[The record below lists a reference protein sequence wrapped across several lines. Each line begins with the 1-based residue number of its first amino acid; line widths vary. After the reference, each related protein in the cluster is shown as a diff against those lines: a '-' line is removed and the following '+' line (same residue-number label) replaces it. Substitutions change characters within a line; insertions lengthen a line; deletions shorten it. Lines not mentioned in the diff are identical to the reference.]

1 MSKLS
6 YPHYQHRSGW
16 NALLPPRTNT
26 QLLSTQLNVDVAVI
40 GAGYTG
46 IAAAKRWQ
54 ELAPDDAIAIIDA
67 SVVGEG
73 TPGRNSG
80 FLLEIAL
87 ANDARKG
94 ERQRRMK

>member
-6 YPHYQHRSGW
+6 YPRYQHRSGW

-26 QLLSTQLNVDVAVI
+26 QSLSAHLNVNVAVI

-46 IAAAKRWQ
+46 IAAAKRWR

-67 SVVGEG
+67 TVIGEEYQVLH
-73 TPGRNSG
+73 TIIHQGRVDKT
-80 FLLEIAL
+80 FLGGVT
-87 ANDARKG
+87 KH
-94 ERQRRMK
+94 